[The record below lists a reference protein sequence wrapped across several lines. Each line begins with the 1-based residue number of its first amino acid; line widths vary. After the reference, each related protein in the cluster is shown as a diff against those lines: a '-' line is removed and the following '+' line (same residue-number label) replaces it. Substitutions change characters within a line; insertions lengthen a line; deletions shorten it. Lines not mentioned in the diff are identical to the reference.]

1 MMILG
6 KPLRAQV
13 LHFIGVG
20 GIGMSGLA
28 EVLAKQGATV
38 SGSDNGSKGDFSRL
52 EDAGVKVFRTHE
64 AGHVPHGALVVMS
77 TAIKPHNP
85 ELQAAQ
91 AQGLKIIHRADMLA
105 AIMQNYQCIAVSGTH
120 GKTSTTALTYAALRA
135 GGVPCGIINGGVL
148 NDIGTNAVLPP
159 KKGDWLVVEADESD
173 ASFLKL
179 PCAVAVITNI
189 EPEHM
194 ETYGTEVKLVEAF
207 TQFADQAQMAIICAD
222 DPNGQI
228 VAMRTQTEVLTY
240 GQEEGAD
247 SVVQSYAPQGEG
259 MAFDATV
266 RGGLL
271 EDIELA
277 LPGTH
282 YVLNA
287 LAALTAAQVA
297 GADVVQAAEG
307 LKTFGGV
314 GRRFTKVGTFHG
326 ADIIDDYGHH
336 PTEIATTIEAA
347 KQRYG
352 AKGGRVIAVIE
363 PHRFSRLRDLME
375 DFATCAKL
383 ADVAIVMPV
392 YSAGETPIAGIT
404 HTALAQKMESSGL
417 PETVYAVEDE
427 AGMHEALHEL
437 APKAGDCIL
446 CLGAGTITIFA
457 KQLAEHK
464 VH

>member
-1 MMILG
+1 MNLLG
-6 KPLRAQV
+6 KPAKGQV

-28 EVLAKQGATV
+28 EVLATQGAIV
-38 SGSDNGSKGDFSRL
+38 SGSDNGGKGDFARL
-52 EDAGVKVFRTHE
+52 EAAGVKVFRTHE
-64 AGHVPHGALVVMS
+64 AGNVPHGALVVKS
-77 TAIKPHNP
+77 TAIKADNP
-85 ELQAAQ
+85 ELQAAE
-91 AQGLKIIHRADMLA
+91 AQGLHVIHRADMLA

-120 GKTSTTALTYAALRA
+120 GKTSTTALTYAALKA
-135 GGVPCGIINGGVL
+135 GGVACGIINGGVL
-148 NDIGTNAVLPP
+148 NDLGTNAVLPP

-179 PCAVAVITNI
+179 PCTIAIITNI

-194 ETYGTEVKLVEAF
+194 ETYGTEEKLVEAF
-207 TQFADQAQMAIICAD
+207 IEFADHAEMAIVCTD

-228 VAMRTQTEVLTY
+228 VMMRSEAEVLTY

-247 SVVQSYAPQGEG
+247 SVVQSYAPQGNG

-297 GADVVQAAEG
+297 GADVVKAAEG
-307 LKTFGGV
+307 LKSFGGV

-326 ADIIDDYGHH
+326 ADVIDDYGHH

-352 AKGGRVIAVIE
+352 TKGGRVIAVIE
-363 PHRFSRLRDLME
+363 PHRFTRLRDLME

-383 ADVAIVMPV
+383 ADAAVVMPV
-392 YSAGETPIAGIT
+392 YSAGEAPIAGVT
-404 HTALAQKMESSGL
+404 HTELAKRMDASGL

-437 APKAGDCIL
+437 APKAGDCVL
-446 CLGAGTITIFA
+446 CLGAGTITTFA
-457 KQLAEHK
+457 KHLAEHGA
-464 VH
+464 H